1 MKSQFFFRCRLG
13 GSHSPP
19 GSWRSQGQALEGNL
33 RDRLLG
39 AFDGVFRGSWDR
51 LLGAFDGVFRDRSA
65 SVAVISSECPEVTQK
80 DHVRP
85 EKLRQPA
92 IESRFQV

>member
-33 RDRLLG
+33 R
-39 AFDGVFRGSWDR
+39 DR